1 MTKIL
6 DLQKALELGRVSAGL
21 VYVNSMP
28 QVRQGKRNDFMVGKF
43 VNGSD
48 SVEFKIWEERTFK
61 TVLNHGVGIYEVEVE
76 GSEFNGSYLTVRKI
90 NVSSDKTVKSS
101 DFLAALPKELI
112 DNLQARAYKAA
123 QAAGVSDKAIKLLDE
138 LLNAPELDGRFFVEG
153 AAVSHHDN
161 QVRGLAH
168 HSFKMLEI
176 LATILTQHPNLQ
188 AQADLLALGVTLHD
202 VGKVWEYDE
211 LSMSEYWYSN
221 HRARGLE
228 YLAMKKDLIMANYDE
243 KFYRQMQAIIIGHHG
258 DYGDRPE
265 TVACAIVHFID
276 TLESQ
281 VTGMLEDL
289 NRSVDNRIFIK
300 DWGYLAG
307 F

>member
-1 MTKIL
+1 MEIL
-6 DLQKALELGRVSAGL
+6 NLQKALELGRVSAGL
-21 VYVNSMP
+21 VYVNNMP
-28 QVRQGKRNDFMVGKF
+28 QVRQGKKNDFMVGKF
-43 VNGSD
+43 VNGAS

-61 TVLNHGVGIYEVEVE
+61 TVLNHGIGIYEVEVE
-76 GSEFNGSYLTVRKI
+76 GSEFNGSYLTVRRI
-90 NVSSDKTVKSS
+90 NISTDKTVKNS
-101 DFLAALPKELI
+101 DFLQALPVELI
-112 DNLQARAYKAA
+112 ANLQKKAYEQAK
-123 QAAGVSDKAIKLLDE
+123 AAGVSDKGLELLDT
-138 LLNAPELDGRFFVEG
+138 LLHAPELDGRFFLEG
-153 AAVSHHDN
+153 AAISHHDN
-161 QVRGLAH
+161 QIRGLAH

-176 LATILTQHPNLQ
+176 LATILTQHEELK

-202 VGKVWEYDE
+202 VGKVWEYNE

-228 YLAMKKDLIMANYDE
+228 YLAFKKDLIVAAYDE
-243 KFYRQMQAIIIGHHG
+243 KFYRQMQAIIMGHHG
-258 DYGDRPE
+258 DYGDRP
-265 TVACAIVHFID
+265 TTIACAIVHYID

>member
-1 MTKIL
+1 MAIL
-6 DLQKALELGRVSAGL
+6 DLQKALELGLVSNGS
-21 VYVNSMP
+21 VYISSMP

-43 VNGSD
+43 VRGAN

-61 TVLNHGVGIYEVEVE
+61 TVLNHGVGIYDVEVE
-76 GSEFNGSYLTVRKI
+76 GSEYNDSYLTVRRI
-90 NVSSDKTVKSS
+90 AFSSDKTVKAS
-101 DFLAALPKELI
+101 DFLAALPEELI
-112 DNLQARAYKAA
+112 NDLQKKAYARA
-123 QAAGVSDKAIKLLDE
+123 QEVGVSDKAIALLEE
-138 LLNAPELDGRFFVEG
+138 LLHDPSLEGRFFLEG

-161 QVRGLAH
+161 QIRGLAH

-176 LATILTQHPNLQ
+176 LGTILSQQPELK
-188 AQADLLALGVTLHD
+188 AQADLLTLGVVLHD
-202 VGKVWEYDE
+202 VGKVWEYDN
-211 LSMSEYWYSN
+211 LSMGEYWYSN

-228 YLAMKKDLIMANYDE
+228 FLAEQKAKIIAAYDE
-243 KFYRQMQAIIIGHHG
+243 KFYRQLQAIIIGHHG
-258 DYGDRPE
+258 EYGDRPT
-265 TVACAIVHFID
+265 TVACAIVHYID

-289 NRSVDNRIFIK
+289 QRSVDNRIFVK